1 MVAEYDLL
9 DILFES
15 QTLSPASKRR
25 METISS
31 ELTDI
36 WKKKRLKLDSVLETG
51 IFWKEIVILLI
62 FML

>member
-15 QTLSPASKRR
+15 QTLSPPSKRR

-36 WKKKRLKLDSVLETG
+36 WKKKILKLDSVLETG